1 MINVIVC
8 DDYNQ
13 LSNVAFEIMSSVIK
27 NKADATLGLATG
39 SSPIG
44 LYQNMIADYDKK
56 KTSYKMIKT
65 FNLDEYVGIDVH
77 HPESYYS
84 FMHRNLFDHIDIEE
98 KNIHIPSNMGDDL
111 QKNCD
116 DYNKLLAD
124 NDTSLV
130 PKKAI
135 TMGIANV
142 MAARKI
148 LLLATG
154 ENKAEAIYQTI
165 KGKIDESCPSTILQR
180 HNDVTIVVDKL
191 AASKL

>member
-1 MINVIVC
+1 MKQSTIN
-8 DDYNQ
+8 DN
-13 LSNVAFEIMSSVIK
+13 ARF
-27 NKADATLGLATG
+27 
-39 SSPIG
+39 
-44 LYQNMIADYDKK
+44 
-56 KTSYKMIKT
+56 
-65 FNLDEYVGIDVH
+65 FN
-77 HPESYYS
+77 
-84 FMHRNLFDHIDIEE
+84 
-98 KNIHIPSNMGDDL
+98 
-111 QKNCD
+111 
-116 DYNKLLAD
+116 

>member
-13 LSNVAFEIMSSVIK
+13 LSNVAFEIMLSVIK

-44 LYQNMIADYDKK
+44 LYQNMIADYDNK

-116 DYNKLLAD
+116 DYNKLLAENVID
-124 NDTSLV
+124 IQLLGIGSNGHIGFNEPYTAFDSLTHIV
-130 PKKAI
+130 DLK
-135 TMGIANV
+135 
-142 MAARKI
+142 
-148 LLLATG
+148 
-154 ENKAEAIYQTI
+154 Q
-165 KGKIDESCPSTILQR
+165 ST
-180 HNDVTIVVDKL
+180 
-191 AASKL
+191 